1 MKKKKKKK
9 KIQRIVFFSEITA
22 SEWAV
27 LNCL

>member
-1 MKKKKKKK
+1 MQKKKKK